1 MTDKT
6 PAELIF
12 PDIYEGII
20 ISNLPSAEEIAQNL
34 AIQEPAT
41 LQTRK
46 RRAREL
52 NLSLEVYT
60 AFLMGGIFRAVAGQ
74 KRTERNKREGKSSAT
89 RRRQYTK
96 RDDSTTARKPKKG
109 TGVYPTPPINPMET
123 GYLNPSYFDKFRRR

>member
-34 AIQEPAT
+34 AMQEPAT

-74 KRTERNKREGKSSAT
+74 KRTERNKREGKSPAT

-96 RDDSTTARKPKKG
+96 RDDSTTARKP
-109 TGVYPTPPINPMET
+109 
-123 GYLNPSYFDKFRRR
+123 